1 MKQGQKRNNA
11 IQNCMLFEGIEPEKS
26 EQLLKEKA
34 QRSRELVDQYE
45 PVFKNSAEYVEFMEQ
60 FDSKEIFE

>member
-1 MKQGQKRNNA
+1 
-11 IQNCMLFEGIEPEKS
+11 MLIYCRRHCRKKNEK
-26 EQLLKEKA
+26 KK
-34 QRSRELVDQYE
+34 VDQYE

>member
-1 MKQGQKRNNA
+1 MKQGQKRNNT

-34 QRSRELVDQYE
+34 Q
-45 PVFKNSAEYVEFMEQ
+45 
-60 FDSKEIFE
+60 

>member
-1 MKQGQKRNNA
+1 MIYMSLPQIIFLSINN
-11 IQNCMLFEGIEPEKS
+11 
-26 EQLLKEKA
+26 
-34 QRSRELVDQYE
+34 QYE